1 MHRRRAVKWGM
12 DSSTLHQILASTGI
26 NAVRYV
32 AQTGSTNNDAL
43 AWLTEGVD
51 DFSVIVA
58 DEQTAGR
65 GRFERKWV
73 THPGVALAF
82 TVVFHPREEELP
94 YIHLF
99 SPLAGIAVAAG
110 LDNLLHLRTQIKW
123 PNDVLIERAK
133 VCGILSETA
142 WNGAQIEGIV
152 VGIGINVL
160 PESIPPA
167 EAVSFRATC
176 LQKHLSDPI
185 DRWQVL
191 AAILQQMKD
200 WRAKLGRPEF
210 FQYWQEHLAFAGE
223 EVEIQGALGAEVSGR
238 LVGIDPS
245 GELLIETE
253 AGEVSVQVGDVHLR
267 LRG

>member
-1 MHRRRAVKWGM
+1 M
-12 DSSTLHQILASTGI
+12 DSSTLYQILAPTGI
-26 NAVRYV
+26 REARYET
-32 AQTGSTNNDAL
+32 QTGSTNNDAL
-43 AWLTEGVD
+43 AWLAEGVD

-82 TVVFHPREEELP
+82 TVIFHPREEEFP

-110 LDNLLHLRTQIKW
+110 LDKLLHLKPQIKW

-142 WNGAQIEGIV
+142 WNGSRVEGVV

-160 PESIPPA
+160 PQAIPPA
-167 EAVSFRATC
+167 QAVSFRATC
-176 LQKHLSDPI
+176 LCDHYHDPI

-191 AAILQQMKD
+191 AEILQQMKD
-200 WRAKLGRPEF
+200 WRVKLGRPEF